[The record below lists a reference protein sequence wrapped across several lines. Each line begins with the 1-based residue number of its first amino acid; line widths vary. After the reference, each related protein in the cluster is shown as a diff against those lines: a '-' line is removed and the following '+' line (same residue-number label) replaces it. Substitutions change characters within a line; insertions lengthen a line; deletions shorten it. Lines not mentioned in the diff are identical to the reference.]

1 MYLVTLLVT
10 YVTNGVTF
18 LVQIYS
24 VYMI

>member
-10 YVTNGVTF
+10 YVTSSVTF

>member
-24 VYMI
+24 IYMI

>member
-24 VYMI
+24 FYMI